1 MNLPCEIVRDLLP
14 SYADGLTCET
24 TNDALR
30 AHLDICAAC
39 RDALSAMRAPEAAP
53 LPEPDR
59 KELDFLKKTR
69 RRNRRIVLSSLLA
82 ALALAVGLLA
92 IRVFVVG
99 GSIYLDALA
108 ARASVDGQQVTLDV
122 ASTDS
127 ARAITNVSFREEDG
141 VVTATVRAGLPSFLH
156 RGDARAVYEAAGPV
170 RTVMLDERI
179 LWQEG
184 SPISPQAAKLFESR
198 HDYVGDMSAN
208 SRSAGAAGLSE
219 KLGPYTSELDT
230 ESRPYVWH
238 IRLEQTFLRSDDLAY
253 VHGEMRRI
261 AFALLAVIGNLDA
274 VQFEFDTVAA
284 DADVA
289 MNGEGEIASV
299 VGTPAPSGEADP
311 DTAREVYTVTVAD
324 ATAYLGRDV
333 KDCMN
338 DVRLLDELI

>member
-24 TNDALR
+24 TNGALR
-30 AHLDICAAC
+30 SHLDGCAAC
-39 RDALSAMRAPEAAP
+39 RDALAAMRAPEAAP

-59 KELDFLKKTR
+59 KELDFLKKNR
-69 RRNRRIVLSSLLA
+69 RRTRRIVLSSLLGL
-82 ALALAVGLLA
+82 LALVIGLLA

-141 VVTATVRAGLPSFLH
+141 VVTATVRAGLPSPLH
-156 RGDARAVYEAAGPV
+156 RGDARAVYDAAGEV
-170 RTVMLDERI
+170 KTVKLDDRI

-184 SPISPQAAKLFESR
+184 RQISPQAAKLYESR

-208 SRSAGAAGLSE
+208 GRSAGAVGLTE

-238 IRLEQTFLRSDDLAY
+238 IRLEQTFLRTDDLAY

-261 AFALLAVIGNLDA
+261 GFALLAVIGNLDE
-274 VQFEFDTVAA
+274 VRFEFDTVAA
-284 DADVA
+284 EGGVT
-289 MNGEGEIASV
+289 MNGEGEITSAW
-299 VGTPAPSGEADP
+299 GTAQPAGERDP
-311 DTAREVYTVTVAD
+311 DTAREVFTVTVAD
-324 ATAYLGRDV
+324 ATAFLGRDV

-338 DVRLLDELI
+338 DVRLLDELV

>member
-30 AHLDICAAC
+30 AHLDGCAAC

-108 ARASVDGQQVTLDV
+108 ARASVDGRQVTLDV
-122 ASTDS
+122 VPMDS

-156 RGDARAVYEAAGPV
+156 RGDARAVYDAAGEIK
-170 RTVMLDERI
+170 TVKLDDRI
-179 LWQEG
+179 LWQDG
-184 SPISPQAAKLFESR
+184 RQISPQAAKLYESR

-219 KLGPYTSELDT
+219 KLGPCTSELDT

-238 IRLEQTFLRSDDLAY
+238 IRLEEAVPAAELPLRQR
-253 VHGEMRRI
+253 EMRRI
-261 AFALLAVIGNLDA
+261 AFALLAVTGNLDE
-274 VQFEFDTVAA
+274 VEFVYTLA
-284 DADVA
+284 DA
-289 MNGEGEIASV
+289 GG
-299 VGTPAPSGEADP
+299 GTPERFP
-311 DTAREVYTVTVAD
+311 VTVAD
-324 ATAYLGRDV
+324 ADAVLSRDV
-333 KDCMN
+333 KDCMT
-338 DVRLLDELI
+338 DVCLLDELLRWSEY

>member
-30 AHLDICAAC
+30 GHLDGCDAC
-39 RDALSAMRAPEAAP
+39 REALAAMRAPDAAP

-59 KELDFLKKTR
+59 RELDFLKKTR
-69 RRNRRIVLSSLLA
+69 RRTRRIVWTSLLA
-82 ALALAVGLLA
+82 TLALVLGLLA
-92 IRVFVVG
+92 VRVFVVG
-99 GSIYLDALA
+99 GDIFLDALV

-141 VVTATVRAGLPSFLH
+141 VVTATVRAGLVSPLH

-170 RTVMLDERI
+170 RTVKLDDRV

-184 SPISPQAAKLFESR
+184 KQISAQAAKLFETR
-198 HDYVGDMSAN
+198 HDYVGDMSAD
-208 SRSAGAAGLSE
+208 SRSAGAAGLTE

-238 IRLEQTFLRSDDLAY
+238 IRLETPVRADELLLR
-253 VHGEMRRI
+253 HGEMQRI
-261 AFALLAVIGNLDA
+261 GCALIAVIGNLDE
-274 VQFEFDTVAA
+274 VRFEFTTV
-284 DADVA
+284 
-289 MNGEGEIASV
+289 
-299 VGTPAPSGEADP
+299 EADGKNGSP
-311 DTAREVYTVTVAD
+311 DLSMRLGEEIYTVTVAD
-324 ATAYLGRDV
+324 ATAFLGRDV
-333 KDCMN
+333 KECMN